1 MERGWL
7 TMIEVVTMEVMIS
20 DEGPHMKVGGSTN
33 SARCRSH
40 GGPRGGEGGVGAV
53 TAARGLL
60 LEVPCAR
67 LDEPQP
73 APWVQAW
80 WGGVAL
86 ESCGPGAL
94 AVHVATCNCRGCD
107 L

>member
-1 MERGWL
+1 MTRGQANL
-7 TMIEVVTMEVMIS
+7 E
-20 DEGPHMKVGGSTN
+20 
-33 SARCRSH
+33 
-40 GGPRGGEGGVGAV
+40 GGEGGVGAV

-94 AVHVATCNCRGCD
+94 AGTRG
-107 L
+107 